1 VFDVDWQDD
10 LKRSITTINQLKK
23 HVHLSPSQEKQ
34 LRQVV
39 ERHPMRITPYYASLI
54 DWSNPADPIM
64 RMAVPSVG
72 ETDLSGSYDTSG
84 EAQSTRMP
92 GLQHKYLETA
102 LILATSRCPMY
113 CRHCFRKRLVGMP
126 TEEVLRRFADAAR
139 YIEQHGE
146 IRNVLIS
153 GGDPLILQTSVL
165 EKFLKRLSEI
175 SHVEFVRIGS
185 RSPVTFPGRI
195 LKDSHLLKV
204 LSKFSRADRRLYIV
218 TQFNHPSEITPVSR
232 QAVTKLLDAGL
243 CMMNQTVLLRG
254 VNDDPRTLAELL
266 ARLTT
271 IGISPYYVFQCR
283 PVKRVK
289 RNFQIPLEE
298 GYMIVE
304 RAKSRLPGPGKR
316 FRYVM
321 SHRTGKVEILAI
333 IGDEIHMKY
342 HQARDPKNLG
352 ASFKRKLRPGAGWL
366 DDLERPAPAAH
377 QRVAGP
383 ERPGSGLRG
392 EPNR

>member
-1 VFDVDWQDD
+1 MNWQDE
-10 LKRSITTINQLKK
+10 LKQSITTIGQLKT
-23 HVHLSPSQEKQ
+23 HVSLSPSREKQ

-39 ERHPMRITPYYASLI
+39 ERHPMRITRYYASLI
-54 DWSNPADPIM
+54 DWSNPSDPIM

-72 ETDLSGSYDTSG
+72 EMDLSGSYDTGG

-113 CRHCFRKRLVGMP
+113 CRHCFRKRLVGLP
-126 TEEVLRRFADAAR
+126 TKEVLRRFADAAR
-139 YIEQHGE
+139 YIEEHRE

-153 GGDPLILQTSVL
+153 GGDPLILETSVL
-165 EKFLKRLSEI
+165 DKFLKRLSDI

-195 LKDSHLLKV
+195 LKDRRLLKV
-204 LSKFSRADRRLYIV
+204 LGRFSRPNRRLYV
-218 TQFNHPSEITPVSR
+218 VSQFNHPTEITEISR
-232 QAVTKLLDAGL
+232 KAVAKLLDAGM
-243 CMMNQTVLLRG
+243 CMLNQAVLLKG

-266 ARLTT
+266 AKLTS
-271 IGISPYYVFQCR
+271 IGISSYYVFQCR

-289 RNFQIPLEE
+289 RNFQVPLEE
-298 GYMIVE
+298 GYRIVE
-304 RAKSRLPGPGKR
+304 GAKSRLPGPSKR

-321 SHRTGKVEILAI
+321 SHRTGKVEVLAI
-333 IGDEIHMKY
+333 IGDEVYMKY

-352 ASFKRKLRPGAGWL
+352 ISFKRKLRPGAGWL
-366 DDLERPAPAAH
+366 DDLERSAPLGN

-383 ERPGSGLRG
+383 LMPGGPTGKGS
-392 EPNR
+392 NQ